1 MNHHSSHP
9 PPASDSGDQRPNDID
24 LDLALATNG
33 ALSTFS
39 SRYSSYE

>member
-24 LDLALATNG
+24 LDLALATNS
-33 ALSTFS
+33 ALFS
-39 SRYSSYE
+39 VVIIIVL